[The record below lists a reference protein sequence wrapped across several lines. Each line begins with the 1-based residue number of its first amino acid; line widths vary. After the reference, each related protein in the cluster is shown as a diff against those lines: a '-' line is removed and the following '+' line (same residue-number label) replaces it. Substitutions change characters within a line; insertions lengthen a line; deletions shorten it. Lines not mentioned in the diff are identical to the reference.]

1 MTNPPRVGPR
11 LGAILRDRRAWL
23 AATVLAIAGVAA
35 IVALT
40 LRDDG
45 AFEDTPDLA
54 AVQGATAPAAT
65 VVVDATFDELAP
77 GDCISALP
85 ETYVFGVDRIDCTE
99 PHLLEVFAI
108 FELPDAPTYPGDH
121 ELEAAAYDGCI
132 ERFEPYVG
140 APYFDPD
147 TAYDVGHATPTLVT
161 WEAEGDRTVICWT
174 FPRNRLPLEGSAR
187 SSD

>member
-1 MTNPPRVGPR
+1 MTNRPRQAG
-11 LGAILRDRRAWL
+11 LLRDRRVWL
-23 AATVLAIAGVAA
+23 AAAVLAIAAVAVVAA
-35 IVALT
+35 LT
-40 LRDDG
+40 RGGDG
-45 AFEDTPDLA
+45 ASEDTPDLGGD
-54 AVQGATAPAAT
+54 QGAGGLVAAT
-65 VVVDATFDELAP
+65 VVIDATFEELAP

-85 ETYVFGVDRIDCTE
+85 ETYVLGVDRVDCAE

-108 FELPDAPTYPGDH
+108 FDLPDAPTYPGDH
-121 ELEAAAYDGCI
+121 ELDAAAYDGCI